1 MMESLGSLV
10 FFLFSSSGVA
20 RMVVLISIHVPVVVL
35 AGLTAT
41 VAMFVLFD
49 NLVYCSVSFSC
60 WKFEVACMNWPA
72 RIFGL

>member
-1 MMESLGSLV
+1 
-10 FFLFSSSGVA
+10 
-20 RMVVLISIHVPVVVL
+20 MVVLISIHVPVVVL